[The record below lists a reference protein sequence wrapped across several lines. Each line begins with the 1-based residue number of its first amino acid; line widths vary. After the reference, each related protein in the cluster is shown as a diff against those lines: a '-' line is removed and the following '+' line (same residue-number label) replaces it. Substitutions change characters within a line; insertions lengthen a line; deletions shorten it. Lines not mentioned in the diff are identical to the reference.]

1 MDGAVGLDHV
11 HVPAPVAQGLGQH
24 VAGLGGSGE
33 QHPAA
38 AGRRVGEDLEQALG
52 HESLGDEVGF
62 DVARPQGVSET
73 QAEQQFQSYDTNNTG
88 SLTDAQLADYVL
100 GCDAVVSCLGHVIS
114 FRGIFGAPR
123 KLCTEAVQRLCL
135 AIEANKP
142 VSPVRFILMNT
153 VGVANPEQGERRTWP
168 EKGVLT
174 LLRWCIPPHVDNE
187 LAANHL
193 ENEVGSSNDYV
204 QWCSVRPDSLIDENV
219 STYDVVASP
228 VTGIFSGRPT
238 TRANVAHFM
247 LELVDSDDLWDTW
260 KYKMPVIMNSLGS

>member
-1 MDGAVGLDHV
+1 MNPDVTNH
-11 HVPAPVAQGLGQH
+11 APKQTTQTIL
-24 VAGLGGSGE
+24 VAGATGKTGG
-33 QHPAA
+33 PL
-38 AGRRVGEDLEQALG
+38 VEQALAQG
-52 HESLGDEVGF
+52 HQVRVVVRCRSRLPASVLEHPNLKMIEASILE
-62 DVARPQGVSET
+62 
-73 QAEQQFQSYDTNNTG
+73 
-88 SLTDAQLADYVL
+88 LTDAQLADYVL

-123 KLCTEAVQRLCL
+123 KLCTEAAQRLCQ
-135 AIEANKP
+135 AIEATKP
-142 VSPVRFILMNT
+142 ASPVRFILMNT
-153 VGVANPEQGERRTWP
+153 VGVANPEQGERRTWS

-187 LAANHL
+187 LAAHHL
-193 ENEVGSSNDYV
+193 QNEIGSSNDYV

-228 VTGIFSGRPT
+228 VTGILSGRPT

-260 KYKMPVIMNSLGS
+260 KYKMPVIMNRLESGEMV